1 MLTRRNQLAMAAK
14 IKEENENK
22 KGRGRGG
29 GRGRGRGRQGKKDP
43 KPEKGNNVHPE
54 EVPEKTTG
62 VTGLEDAAT
71 STKRPQMCTP
81 ERRRLFV
88 EEGGSPKNE
97 EVMPPEV
104 PGMSTSPP
112 IKQPAKRS
120 KGAAKAKAK
129 SKAVVES
136 KVEEKTEQPKGAG
149 KGCPPNEVEN
159 KDDKN
164 EKTKRPPTKNQVDW
178 AKKELTDAKTSD
190 QAQWDHALK
199 LFEAVKVPE
208 RSCVEKYMYWSL
220 SMYWTT
226 RRVGLLQKQCGG
238 APKHVL
244 SFGGGHCSHIGIP
257 FEAARLYVGFSI
269 VSTAVP
275 KCL

>member
-1 MLTRRNQLAMAAK
+1 MAAK
-14 IKEENENK
+14 IKEEKEK
-22 KGRGRGG
+22 TQGRGRGG
-29 GRGRGRGRQGKKDP
+29 GRGRGRGRQANKDP
-43 KPEKGNNVHPE
+43 KPEKKGNNDHPE
-54 EVPEKTTG
+54 EVPEKPSG
-62 VTGLEDAAT
+62 VKGLEDAAT

-88 EEGGSPKNE
+88 LPEDSPKNE
-97 EVMPPEV
+97 EVVPPAR
-104 PGMSTSPP
+104 GMSTSPP

-120 KGAAKAKAK
+120 KSAAKAKAK

-136 KVEEKTEQPKGAG
+136 KVPEKTEQSLDGNTG
-149 KGCPPNEVEN
+149 NPPNEVEN
-159 KDDKN
+159 KDEKI

-190 QAQWDHALK
+190 PAQWDHALK
-199 LFEAVKVPE
+199 LFEAVKAPE
-208 RSCVEKYMYWSL
+208 KSCVEKYMYWNL

-226 RRVGLLQKQCGG
+226 RRVGLLQKQCGSG
-238 APKHVL
+238 GPKHVL

-257 FEAARLYVGFSI
+257 FEACRLFVGFSI

-275 KCL
+275 EFL

>member
-1 MLTRRNQLAMAAK
+1 
-14 IKEENENK
+14 
-22 KGRGRGG
+22 
-29 GRGRGRGRQGKKDP
+29 
-43 KPEKGNNVHPE
+43 
-54 EVPEKTTG
+54 
-62 VTGLEDAAT
+62 
-71 STKRPQMCTP
+71 
-81 ERRRLFV
+81 
-88 EEGGSPKNE
+88 
-97 EVMPPEV
+97 MPPEV

-136 KVEEKTEQPKGAG
+136 AG

-190 QAQWDHALK
+190 PAQWDHALK